1 MAAALAHVLLAFN
14 PLALAG
20 GLKPCTIAVNGV
32 SNMIEAELKALSD
45 LAEYVLM
52 AWLADENPTD
62 KHRQQALALLADAG
76 VMSFNPK
83 LNLANGDNCNIED

>member
-1 MAAALAHVLLAFN
+1 
-14 PLALAG
+14 
-20 GLKPCTIAVNGV
+20 
-32 SNMIEAELKALSD
+32 MIEAELKALSD